1 MRVSTSKDARR
12 PSGFL
17 LAGWVFTLALGV
29 SSAAVV
35 VLGARRDARAGEATI
50 HLSLGQAS
58 DWQTRSFR
66 VWSDGH
72 YSLFVSTVNFDQ
84 PRVGSKFSGELQV
97 VVRQPDG
104 AMLLDQRFGPETMD
118 HRMPYN
124 YGDTQLSNFPLGTAR
139 IRPWTVAVRV
149 TRADPQFAGVAS
161 EVKLWRERVD
171 PGMGGM
177 LTYVLIFPAVMLLL
191 LAVVLSAALA
201 RRGRKWPLVISL
213 AVTVA
218 FFAAFIT

>member
-1 MRVSTSKDARR
+1 MRMSTSKGARR

-17 LAGWVFTLALGV
+17 LAGWVLTLAIGV

-35 VLGARRDARAGEATI
+35 VRGARRDARAGEATI
-50 HLSLGQAS
+50 QLSLGHAS

-66 VWSDGH
+66 VWSDGQ
-72 YSLFVSTVNFDQ
+72 YTLFVSTVNFDQ
-84 PRVGSKFSGELQV
+84 PRVGSKFSGEMQV

-104 AMLLDQRFGPETMD
+104 TTLLDQRFGPETMD

-124 YGDTQLSNFPLGTAR
+124 YGDTQLSNLPLGAAR

-177 LTYVLIFPAVMLLL
+177 LTYVLIVPAVMLLL

-201 RRGRKWPLVISL
+201 RRGRKWPLAISL
-213 AVTVA
+213 VVTVA